1 MLFEQEKLSPD
12 ARRRIQQ
19 LMREKGWS
27 FEKAINELCIAAVS
41 GGATSVVGRQ
51 RAKVLQLVTLKRD
64 SDRASEGS
72 A

>member
-1 MLFEQEKLSPD
+1 MLFEQEKLSPS

-19 LMREKGWS
+19 LMRENGWS
-27 FEKAINELCIAAVS
+27 FEKAINELCIAAVA

-51 RAKVLQLVTLKRD
+51 RAKVLQLVAPKRD

>member
-1 MLFEQEKLSPD
+1 MLFETEKLSPS
-12 ARRRIQQ
+12 ARREIQK
-19 LMREKGWS
+19 LMKAKGWS

-41 GGATSVVGRQ
+41 GGATSAVGRQ
-51 RAKVLQLVTLKRD
+51 KAKVLQLVSPNRD